1 MRGDGMKRIF
11 GAIAVVALVLVAAAP
26 TALAQRSYGTG
37 QNPPPGPPVEGG
49 GPSVEPNVVTPPQ
62 VQGET
67 VVAPTPQVK
76 SQVGTLPFTGTDVA
90 ALAVAGGVLLVAGA
104 VLVRSGRR
112 ARVSTA

>member
-1 MRGDGMKRIF
+1 MKRIF
-11 GAIAVVALVLVAAAP
+11 GAVAVLAVVLAATAP
-26 TALAQRSYGTG
+26 AAFAQRSYGTG

-67 VVAPTPQVK
+67 VVAPQVK
-76 SQVGTLPFTGTDVA
+76 AQVGTLPFTGADVA
-90 ALAVAGGVLLVAGA
+90 ALAVVGGVLLVAGA